1 MDTPASIEEA
11 VSETVI
17 RRLETALGDRGLLL
31 SADELTAAEA
41 DAAQQGSR
49 LLGVVID
56 RCYPEHRHAGAT
68 FEFDSDRAAA
78 RLAAALEF
86 GAVTARVL
94 ARGELGGSVELLCAI
109 FNLGIGLVDGI
120 CDDDAETGGAVL
132 ELVQRQDL
140 VQASE
145 GPRPRGWLRDTLPT
159 TLAEDHTVAFTVDII
174 EVFFETL
181 HAVYPDDAWLHLRR
195 RVGAQLRAA
204 LEAERESV
212 AGAAGRAG
220 RERLIECSRLT
231 SVLPFQI
238 IEALAGGGHADTE
251 PTAGDAA
258 RRGDVVDRRSG
269 RPGPGRT
276 ERRAERCAPHR
287 DRRGR
292 DCRSRAVAR
301 LDRSRST
308 RPAGRPRASS
318 PGCSSQAAVRP
329 PPTLNRRAGRSCTSS
344 SAMRGSRRGRHD
356 SATASVPAVS
366 ITSSNSASSTGR
378 SVSGGM

>member
-1 MDTPASIEEA
+1 VDTPASIEEA
-11 VSETVI
+11 LSETVI

-49 LLGVVID
+49 LLAVVLD
-56 RCYPEHRHAGAT
+56 RCYPEYRHAGAT
-68 FEFDSDRAAA
+68 FEFDSDGAAA
-78 RLAAALEF
+78 RLTAALEF

-94 ARGELGGSVELLCAI
+94 APGELGGSVELLCAI

-140 VQASE
+140 VQAAE

-159 TLAEDHTVAFTVDII
+159 TLAEDHAVAFTVDII

-212 AGAAGRAG
+212 AGAAGRTG

-238 IEALAGGGHADTE
+238 IEALAGGDHPDTE
-251 PTAGDAA
+251 PTPGTLLGEAMWWIDDLVDLGQDARSGALNGVLLTATEGGGIAALERLLDSTEVTDAA
-258 RRGDVVDRRSG
+258 G
-269 RPGPGRT
+269 RAAESLLAGLRLAGGGP
-276 ERRAERCAPHR
+276 
-287 DRRGR
+287 
-292 DCRSRAVAR
+292 
-301 LDRSRST
+301 
-308 RPAGRPRASS
+308 
-318 PGCSSQAAVRP
+318 
-329 PPTLNRRAGRSCTSS
+329 
-344 SAMRGSRRGRHD
+344 
-356 SATASVPAVS
+356 ATAQP
-366 ITSSNSASSTGR
+366 SSTSFLYFIQRYAGIAPR
-378 SVSGGM
+378 PS